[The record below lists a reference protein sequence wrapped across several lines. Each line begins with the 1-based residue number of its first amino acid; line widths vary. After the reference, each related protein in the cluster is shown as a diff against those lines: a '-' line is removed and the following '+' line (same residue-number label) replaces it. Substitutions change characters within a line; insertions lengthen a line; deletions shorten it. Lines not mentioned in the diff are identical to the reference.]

1 LKDIMVDLSLIKTF
15 TVVGAGT
22 MGREIAQVAL
32 MSDIFDEVI
41 LNDINEN
48 ALNNA
53 KKFIKLGIEKIESKG
68 KLGQGLTTLSLI
80 KNLVIDKN
88 LINSIKE
95 ADFIVEAIPE
105 VMGLKQ
111 DLFKELGQHAPEHAV
126 LATNTSTMS
135 ISKIAEASNRPE
147 QVIGMHF
154 FTPIPLLRL
163 IELIKGEK
171 TTQEAFNLGIAIGQK
186 LPALK
191 GKRYIA
197 KIEKE
202 SPGFIVNRLTIATS
216 LLFNWVLDM
225 ATDKGIP
232 YEKIDS
238 DFVSSPELG
247 PLAKWDYLGL
257 DVVCDV
263 MNYFVKEISPEFAPG
278 KTLTNLL
285 KAGNFGRKSG
295 KGIYEWF
302 EGKPKISFYEKA
314 GLFSPEHYYAIQLN
328 EGCRLLEEKI
338 VSGYKII
345 DDTML
350 AGMDMPGPFGAGKK
364 NYEKWSQMLDD
375 LSEFTGIAYFRPC
388 NLMKSGNFLKMRK

>member
-1 LKDIMVDLSLIKTF
+1 MVDLNRIKTF
-15 TVVGAGT
+15 VVVGAGT

-32 MSDIFDEVI
+32 MSNLFDKVI

-48 ALNNA
+48 VLISA
-53 KKFIKLGIEKIESKG
+53 KKYITMGLDKIESKG
-68 KLGQGLTTLSLI
+68 KLSQGLTTDSLI
-80 KNLVIDKN
+80 KKLITSKN
-88 LINSIKE
+88 LITSVKE

-105 VMGLKQ
+105 VMELKQ
-111 DLFKELGQHAPEHAV
+111 ELFKELGEYTPEHTV

-171 TTQEAFNLGIAIGQK
+171 TSQEAFDLGVAIGQK

-216 LLFNWVLDM
+216 LLFNWILDM
-225 ATDKGIP
+225 ATEKEIP
-232 YEKIDS
+232 YEKLDN
-238 DFVSSPELG
+238 DFTSPPEMG

-257 DVVCDV
+257 DVISDV
-263 MNYFVKEISPEFAPG
+263 MNYFVERISLEFTPG

-285 KAGNFGRKSG
+285 KEGNLGRKTG
-295 KGIYEWF
+295 RGIYEWV
-302 EGKPKISFYEKA
+302 EGKPNIKTDEKA
-314 GLFSPEHYYAIQLN
+314 GIFSPEQYYAIQLN

-364 NYEKWSQMLDD
+364 NYEKWSIMLEE
-375 LSEFTGIAYFRPC
+375 LVEMTQINYFKPC
-388 NLMKSGNFLKMRK
+388 EMMKSGAFLKLKK

>member
-1 LKDIMVDLSLIKTF
+1 MVDLNRIRTF
-15 TVVGAGT
+15 AVIGAGT

-32 MSDIFDEVI
+32 MSNLFKKVI
-41 LNDINEN
+41 LNDISGN
-48 ALNNA
+48 ALTSA
-53 KKFIKLGIEKIESKG
+53 KEYITAGLKKIESKG
-68 KLGQGLTTLSLI
+68 KLVQGLTTDSLI
-80 KNLVIDKN
+80 NKLFITKD
-88 LINSIKE
+88 LMNSIKD

-105 VMGLKQ
+105 VMELKQ
-111 DLFKELGQHAPEHAV
+111 ELFKELGQFAPEHAI

-135 ISKIAEASNRPE
+135 ISKIAEVSNRPE

-171 TTQEAFNLGIAIGQK
+171 TSQEAFDIGVALGQK

-216 LLFNWVLDM
+216 LLFNWILDM
-225 ATDKGIP
+225 ATDKGIL
-232 YEKIDS
+232 YAKIDN
-238 DFVSSPELG
+238 DFVSPPELG
-247 PLAKWDYLGL
+247 PLAKWDFLGL
-257 DVVCDV
+257 DVICDV
-263 MNYFVKEISPEFAPG
+263 MNYFVEKISPEFAPG

-285 KAGNFGRKSG
+285 KEGNLGRKTG
-295 KGIYEWF
+295 KGIYDWV
-302 EGKPKISFYEKA
+302 EGKPNIETNEKA
-314 GLFSPEHYYAIQLN
+314 GLFNPEYYYAIQLN
-328 EGCRLLEEKI
+328 EGCRLLKEGI

-350 AGMDMPGPFGAGKK
+350 AGMDMPGPFGAGKN
-364 NYEKWSQMLDD
+364 NYEKWSLLLDE
-375 LSEFTGIAYFRPC
+375 LAETTQISYFKPC
-388 NLMKSGNFLKMRK
+388 EMMKSGAFLKLKK

>member
-1 LKDIMVDLSLIKTF
+1 MVDLSLVKIF

-32 MSDIFDEVI
+32 MSDMFDKVI

-68 KLGQGLTTLSLI
+68 KLGHGLTTLSLI
-80 KNLVIDKN
+80 KNLIIDKN

-105 VMGLKQ
+105 VMELKQ

-135 ISKIAEASNRPE
+135 ISKIAEVSIRPE
-147 QVIGMHF
+147 RVIGMHF

-171 TTQEAFNLGIAIGQK
+171 TSQEAFNLGVEIGKK

-197 KIEKE
+197 IIEKE

-216 LLFNWVLDM
+216 LLFNWILDM

-232 YEKIDS
+232 YEKIDN
-238 DFVSSPELG
+238 DFVSAPELG

-263 MNYFVKEISPEFAPG
+263 MNYFAKEISPEFAPG

-285 KAGNFGRKSG
+285 KAGNLGRKTG

-302 EGKPKISFYEKA
+302 EGKPKINFHEKA

-338 VSGYKII
+338 VSGYKVI

-350 AGMDMPGPFGAGKK
+350 AGMDMPGPFGAGKN

-375 LSEFTGIAYFRPC
+375 LSEFTGITYFRPC
-388 NLMKSGNFLKMRK
+388 NLMKSGDFLKMRK

>member
-1 LKDIMVDLSLIKTF
+1 
-15 TVVGAGT
+15 

-32 MSDIFDEVI
+32 MSNIFNKVYINDTNDNALKNAKTYI
-41 LNDINEN
+41 LNG
-48 ALNNA
+48 LN
-53 KKFIKLGIEKIESKG
+53 KLESKG
-68 KLGQGLTTLSLI
+68 LLAHGLTTNELI
-80 KNLVIDKN
+80 KKLVIEKN
-88 LINSIKE
+88 LISSIKD
-95 ADFIVEAIPE
+95 ADIVVEAIPE
-105 VMGLKQ
+105 IMELKQ
-111 DLFKELGQHAPEHAV
+111 ELFEEIGQYAPEHAL

-135 ISKIAEASNRPE
+135 ITKIAEASKRPG

-163 IELIKGEK
+163 IEVIKGEK
-171 TTQEAFNLGIAIGQK
+171 TSQEAFDLGVAIGQR
-186 LPALK
+186 LPAIK

-216 LLFNWVLDM
+216 LLFNWILDM

-232 YEKIDS
+232 YEKIDN
-238 DFVSSPELG
+238 DFVSPPELG
-247 PLAKWDYLGL
+247 PLAKWDFLGL
-257 DVVCDV
+257 DIVCDV

-285 KAGNFGRKSG
+285 KEGNLGRKSG
-295 KGIYEWF
+295 EGIYKWV
-302 EGKPKISFYEKA
+302 EGKPNRKTNEKA
-314 GLFSPEHYYAIQLN
+314 GLFSPEQYFAIQLN
-328 EGCRLLEEKI
+328 EGCRLLGEKI

-364 NYEKWSQMLDD
+364 NYEKWSLILED
-375 LSEFTGIAYFRPC
+375 LAETTQINYFKPC
-388 NLMKSGNFLKMRK
+388 DMMKSGAFLKLRK

>member
-1 LKDIMVDLSLIKTF
+1 MVDISKVKTISII
-15 TVVGAGT
+15 GAGT

-32 MSDIFDEVI
+32 MSNIFDKVYINDTNDNALKNAKNYI
-41 LNDINEN
+41 LNG
-48 ALNNA
+48 LN
-53 KKFIKLGIEKIESKG
+53 KLESKG
-68 KLGQGLTTLSLI
+68 LLAHGLTTNELI
-80 KNLVIDKN
+80 KKLVLDRN
-88 LINSIKE
+88 LISSIKN
-95 ADFIVEAIPE
+95 ADFVVEAIPE
-105 VMGLKQ
+105 IMELKQ
-111 DLFKELGQHAPEHAV
+111 ELFEDLGQYTPEHAL

-135 ISKIAEASNRPE
+135 ITKIAEASKRPE

-171 TTQEAFNLGIAIGQK
+171 TSQEAFDLGVAIGQR
-186 LPALK
+186 LPAIK

-216 LLFNWVLDM
+216 LLFNWILDM
-225 ATDKGIP
+225 ASDKGIP
-232 YEKIDS
+232 YEKIDN
-238 DFVSSPELG
+238 DFVSPPELG
-247 PLAKWDYLGL
+247 PLAKWDFLGL
-257 DVVCDV
+257 DIVCDV

-285 KAGNFGRKSG
+285 KEGNLGRKTG
-295 KGIYEWF
+295 EGIYEWV
-302 EGKPKISFYEKA
+302 EGKPNRKTNEKA
-314 GLFSPEHYYAIQLN
+314 GLFNPEQYYAIQLN

-350 AGMDMPGPFGAGKK
+350 AGMDMPGPFGAGKR
-364 NYEKWSQMLDD
+364 NYEKWSLMLED
-375 LSEFTGIAYFRPC
+375 LAEMTKINYLKPC
-388 NLMKSGNFLKMRK
+388 DMMKSGAFLKLKK

>member
-1 LKDIMVDLSLIKTF
+1 
-15 TVVGAGT
+15 

-32 MSDIFDEVI
+32 MSNLFEKVI

-48 ALNNA
+48 ALIAA
-53 KKFIKLGIEKIESKG
+53 KQYITAGLEKIESKG
-68 KLGQGLTTLSLI
+68 KLLQGLTTESLL
-80 KNLVIDKN
+80 KKLFTTKN
-88 LINSIKE
+88 LIASIKE

-105 VMGLKQ
+105 VMELKQ
-111 DLFKELGQHAPEHAV
+111 DLFKELGEFAREDVV

-135 ISKIAEASNRPE
+135 ITKIAESSNRPE

-171 TTQEAFNLGIAIGQK
+171 TSQEAFDLGVAIGQR
-186 LPALK
+186 LPAIK
-191 GKRYIA
+191 GKRFIA

-216 LLFNWVLDM
+216 LLFNWILDM

-232 YEKIDS
+232 YEKIDN
-238 DFVSSPELG
+238 DFVSYPALG
-247 PLAKWDYLGL
+247 PLAKWDFLGL

-263 MNYFVKEISPEFAPG
+263 MNYFTKEISPEFAPG

-285 KAGNFGRKSG
+285 KEGNLGRKTG
-295 KGIYEWF
+295 EGIYEWV
-302 EGKPKISFYEKA
+302 EGRPNRKTNEKA
-314 GLFSPEHYYAIQLN
+314 GLFNPEQYFAIQLN
-328 EGCRLLEEKI
+328 EGCRLLEEGI
-338 VSGYKII
+338 VSGYKVI

-350 AGMDMPGPFGAGKK
+350 AGMDMPGPFGAGKR
-364 NYEKWSQMLDD
+364 NYEKWSLMLEE
-375 LSEFTGIAYFRPC
+375 LAEMTQINYFKPC
-388 NLMKSGNFLKMRK
+388 DMMKSGAFLKLRK

>member
-1 LKDIMVDLSLIKTF
+1 MVDLNRVKTF
-15 TVVGAGT
+15 VVVGAGT

-32 MSDIFDEVI
+32 MSNLFDKVI

-48 ALNNA
+48 VLSTA
-53 KKFIKLGIEKIESKG
+53 KKYITAGLEKIESKG
-68 KLGQGLTTLSLI
+68 KLGQSLTANSLI
-80 KNLVIDKN
+80 NKLSTSKN
-88 LINSIKE
+88 LIASIKE

-105 VMGLKQ
+105 VMELKQ
-111 DLFKELGQHAPEHAV
+111 GLFKELGEYAPEHAV

-171 TTQEAFNLGIAIGQK
+171 TSQEAFDLGVAIGQK

-202 SPGFIVNRLTIATS
+202 SPGFIVNRLTITTN
-216 LLFNWVLDM
+216 LLFNWLLDM

-232 YEKIDS
+232 YEKIDN
-238 DFVSSPELG
+238 DFVSPPELG
-247 PLAKWDYLGL
+247 PLAKWDFFGL

-278 KTLTNLL
+278 KTLINLL
-285 KAGNFGRKSG
+285 KEGNLGRKTG
-295 KGIYEWF
+295 KGIYEWV
-302 EGKPKISFYEKA
+302 EGKPNRKTNEKA
-314 GLFSPEHYYAIQLN
+314 GLFNPEVYYAIQLN
-328 EGCRLLEEKI
+328 EGCKLLEEKI

-350 AGMDMPGPFGAGKK
+350 AGMDMPGPFGAGKR
-364 NYEKWSQMLDD
+364 NYEKWAIMLEE
-375 LSEFTGIAYFRPC
+375 LAETTQINYLKPC
-388 NLMKSGNFLKMRK
+388 EMMKSGAFLKLRK

>member
-1 LKDIMVDLSLIKTF
+1 MVDLNRVKTF
-15 TVVGAGT
+15 VVVGAGT

-32 MSDIFDEVI
+32 MSNLFDKVI

-48 ALNNA
+48 VLSTA
-53 KKFIKLGIEKIESKG
+53 KKYITAGLEKIESKG
-68 KLGQGLTTLSLI
+68 KLGQSLTANSLI
-80 KNLVIDKN
+80 NKLSTSKN
-88 LINSIKE
+88 LIASIKE

-105 VMGLKQ
+105 VMELKQ
-111 DLFKELGQHAPEHAV
+111 GLFKELGEYAPEHAV

-171 TTQEAFNLGIAIGQK
+171 TSQEAFDLGVAIGQK

-202 SPGFIVNRLTIATS
+202 SPGFIVNRLTITTN
-216 LLFNWVLDM
+216 LLFNWLLDM

-232 YEKIDS
+232 YEEIDN
-238 DFVSSPELG
+238 DFVSPPELG
-247 PLAKWDYLGL
+247 PLAKWDFFGL

-278 KTLTNLL
+278 KTLINLL
-285 KAGNFGRKSG
+285 KEGNLGRKTG
-295 KGIYEWF
+295 KGIYEWV
-302 EGKPKISFYEKA
+302 EGKPNRKTNEKA
-314 GLFSPEHYYAIQLN
+314 GLFNPEVYYAIQLN
-328 EGCRLLEEKI
+328 EGCKLLEEKI

-350 AGMDMPGPFGAGKK
+350 AGMDMPGPFGAGKR
-364 NYEKWSQMLDD
+364 NYEKWAIMLEE
-375 LSEFTGIAYFRPC
+375 LAETTQINYLKPC
-388 NLMKSGNFLKMRK
+388 EMMKSGAFLKLRK

>member
-1 LKDIMVDLSLIKTF
+1 
-15 TVVGAGT
+15 

-32 MSDIFDEVI
+32 MSNIFNKVYINDTNDTALKNAKIYI
-41 LNDINEN
+41 LNG
-48 ALNNA
+48 LN
-53 KKFIKLGIEKIESKG
+53 KLESKG
-68 KLGQGLTTLSLI
+68 LLAHGLTTSELM
-80 KNLVIDKN
+80 KKLVLDKN
-88 LINSIKE
+88 LISSIKD
-95 ADFIVEAIPE
+95 ADIVVEAIPE
-105 VMGLKQ
+105 IMELKQ
-111 DLFKELGQHAPEHAV
+111 ELFEELGQFAPEHAL

-135 ISKIAEASNRPE
+135 ITKIAEASKRPG

-163 IELIKGEK
+163 IEVIKGEK
-171 TTQEAFNLGIAIGQK
+171 TSQEAFDLGVAIGQR
-186 LPALK
+186 LPAVK

-216 LLFNWVLDM
+216 LLFNWILDM

-232 YEKIDS
+232 YEKIDN
-238 DFVSSPELG
+238 DFVASPELG
-247 PLAKWDYLGL
+247 PLAKWDFLGL
-257 DVVCDV
+257 DIVCDV
-263 MNYFVKEISPEFAPG
+263 MNYFVKEMSPEFAPG

-285 KAGNFGRKSG
+285 KEGNLGRKTG
-295 KGIYEWF
+295 EGIYKWV
-302 EGKPKISFYEKA
+302 EGKPNRKTNEKA
-314 GLFSPEHYYAIQLN
+314 GLFNPEQYYAIQLN

-364 NYEKWSQMLDD
+364 NYEKWSLMLEE
-375 LSEFTGIAYFRPC
+375 LSEMTHIHYFKPC
-388 NLMKSGNFLKMRK
+388 DMMKSGAFLKLRK

>member
-1 LKDIMVDLSLIKTF
+1 MVDLSRIKTF
-15 TVVGAGT
+15 VVVGAGT

-32 MSDIFDEVI
+32 MSNLFDNVL

-48 ALNNA
+48 ALSSA
-53 KKFIKLGIEKIESKG
+53 KKYIAIGLEKIESKG
-68 KLGQGLTTLSLI
+68 DLGQGLTANSLI
-80 KNLVIDKN
+80 NKLSTSKN
-88 LINSIKE
+88 LINSIKG

-105 VMGLKQ
+105 VMELKQ
-111 DLFKELGQHAPEHAV
+111 GLFKELGEYAPEHAV

-163 IELIKGEK
+163 IELIKGER
-171 TTQEAFNLGIAIGQK
+171 TSQEAFDIGVAIGQK

-197 KIEKE
+197 IIEKE
-202 SPGFIVNRLTIATS
+202 SPGFIVNRLIIATS
-216 LLFNWVLDM
+216 LLFNWALDF
-225 ATDKGIP
+225 ASDKGIP
-232 YEKIDS
+232 YEQIDN
-238 DFVSSPELG
+238 DFVSPPGLG
-247 PLAKWDYLGL
+247 PLAKWDFLGL
-257 DVVCDV
+257 DVVSDV

-278 KTLTNLL
+278 KTLVNLL
-285 KAGNFGRKSG
+285 KEGNLGRKTG

-302 EGKPKISFYEKA
+302 EGKPIRKTDEKA
-314 GLFSPEHYYAIQLN
+314 GLFNPEQYYAIQLN
-328 EGCRLLEEKI
+328 EGCRLLDEKI

-364 NYEKWSQMLDD
+364 NYEKWVIMLEE
-375 LSEFTGIAYFRPC
+375 LAEITQINYFKPC
-388 NLMKSGNFLKMRK
+388 EMMKSGAFLKHRK

>member
-1 LKDIMVDLSLIKTF
+1 MVDLSRIKTF
-15 TVVGAGT
+15 VVVGAGT

-32 MSDIFDEVI
+32 MSNLFDKVI

-48 ALNNA
+48 VLSSA
-53 KKFIKLGIEKIESKG
+53 KKYITAGLEKIESKG
-68 KLGQGLTTLSLI
+68 KLGQNLTVNSLI
-80 KNLVIDKN
+80 NNLLTSKN
-88 LINSIKE
+88 LIASIKE

-105 VMGLKQ
+105 VMELKQ
-111 DLFKELGQHAPEHAV
+111 GLFKELGEYAPEHAV

-171 TTQEAFNLGIAIGQK
+171 TSQEAFDLGVAIGQK

-202 SPGFIVNRLTIATS
+202 SPGFIVNRLTITTN
-216 LLFNWVLDM
+216 LLFNWILDM

-232 YEKIDS
+232 YEKIDN
-238 DFVSSPELG
+238 DFVSPPELG
-247 PLAKWDYLGL
+247 PLAKWDFFGL

-278 KTLTNLL
+278 KTLIKLL
-285 KAGNFGRKSG
+285 KEGNLGRKTG
-295 KGIYEWF
+295 KGIYEWV
-302 EGKPKISFYEKA
+302 EGKPNRKTNEKA
-314 GLFSPEHYYAIQLN
+314 GLFNPEVYYAIQLN
-328 EGCRLLEEKI
+328 EGCKLLDEKI

-350 AGMDMPGPFGAGKK
+350 AGMDMPGPFGAGKR
-364 NYEKWSQMLDD
+364 NYEKWAIMLEE
-375 LSEFTGIAYFRPC
+375 LAETTQINYFKPC
-388 NLMKSGNFLKMRK
+388 EMMKSGAFLKLKK

>member
-1 LKDIMVDLSLIKTF
+1 
-15 TVVGAGT
+15 

-32 MSDIFDEVI
+32 MSNIFNKVYINDTNDTALKNAKIYI
-41 LNDINEN
+41 LNG
-48 ALNNA
+48 LN
-53 KKFIKLGIEKIESKG
+53 KLESKG
-68 KLGQGLTTLSLI
+68 LLAHGLTTSELM
-80 KNLVIDKN
+80 KKLVLDKN
-88 LINSIKE
+88 LISSIKD
-95 ADFIVEAIPE
+95 ADIVVEAIPE
-105 VMGLKQ
+105 IMELKQ
-111 DLFKELGQHAPEHAV
+111 ELFEELGQFAPEHAL

-135 ISKIAEASNRPE
+135 ITKIAEASKRPG

-163 IELIKGEK
+163 IEVIKGEK
-171 TTQEAFNLGIAIGQK
+171 TSQEAFDLGVAIGQR
-186 LPALK
+186 LPAVK

-216 LLFNWVLDM
+216 LLFNWILDM

-232 YEKIDS
+232 YEKIDN
-238 DFVSSPELG
+238 DFVASPELG
-247 PLAKWDYLGL
+247 PLAKWDFLGL
-257 DVVCDV
+257 DIVCDV
-263 MNYFVKEISPEFAPG
+263 MNYFVKEMSPEFAPG

-285 KAGNFGRKSG
+285 KEGNLGRKTG
-295 KGIYEWF
+295 EGIYMWV
-302 EGKPKISFYEKA
+302 EGKPIRKTNEKA
-314 GLFSPEHYYAIQLN
+314 GLFNPEQYYAIQLN

-364 NYEKWSQMLDD
+364 NYEKWSLMLEE
-375 LSEFTGIAYFRPC
+375 LSEMTHIHYFKPC
-388 NLMKSGNFLKMRK
+388 DMMKSGAFLKLRK

>member
-1 LKDIMVDLSLIKTF
+1 MLDLSSIKTF
-15 TVVGAGT
+15 VVVGAGT

-32 MSDIFDEVI
+32 MSNLFDKVL
-41 LNDINEN
+41 LNHINEN
-48 ALNNA
+48 ALSSA
-53 KKFIKLGIEKIESKG
+53 KKYIALGLEKIESKG
-68 KLGQGLTTLSLI
+68 DLGQGLTANSLI
-80 KNLVIDKN
+80 NKLSTSKN

-105 VMGLKQ
+105 VMELKQ
-111 DLFKELGQHAPEHAV
+111 GLFKELGEYAPEHAV

-171 TTQEAFNLGIAIGQK
+171 TSQEAFDIGVAIGQK

-202 SPGFIVNRLTIATS
+202 SPGFIVNRLTITAN
-216 LLFNWVLDM
+216 LLFNWILDM

-232 YEKIDS
+232 YEKIDN
-238 DFVSSPELG
+238 DFVSPPELG
-247 PLAKWDYLGL
+247 PLAKWDFFGL

-278 KTLTNLL
+278 KTLIKLL
-285 KAGNFGRKSG
+285 KEGNLGRKTG
-295 KGIYEWF
+295 KGIYEWV
-302 EGKPKISFYEKA
+302 EGKPNRKTNEKA
-314 GLFSPEHYYAIQLN
+314 GLFKPEQYYAIQLN

-338 VSGYKII
+338 VSGYKVI

-364 NYEKWSQMLDD
+364 NYEKWVIMLEE
-375 LSEFTGIAYFRPC
+375 LAETTKINYFKPC
-388 NLMKSGNFLKMRK
+388 EMMKSGAFLKLRK

>member
-1 LKDIMVDLSLIKTF
+1 MVDLSRIKTF
-15 TVVGAGT
+15 VVVGAGT

-32 MSDIFDEVI
+32 MSNLFDKVI

-48 ALNNA
+48 VLSSA
-53 KKFIKLGIEKIESKG
+53 KKYITAGLEKIESKG
-68 KLGQGLTTLSLI
+68 KLGQNLTVNSLI
-80 KNLVIDKN
+80 NNLLTSKN
-88 LINSIKE
+88 LIASIKE

-105 VMGLKQ
+105 VMELKQ
-111 DLFKELGQHAPEHAV
+111 GLLKELGEYAPEHAV

-171 TTQEAFNLGIAIGQK
+171 TSQEAFDLGVAIGQK

-202 SPGFIVNRLTIATS
+202 SPGFIVNRLTITTN
-216 LLFNWVLDM
+216 LLFNWILDM

-232 YEKIDS
+232 YEKIDN
-238 DFVSSPELG
+238 DFVSPPGLG
-247 PLAKWDYLGL
+247 PLAKWDFFGL

-278 KTLTNLL
+278 KTLIKLL
-285 KAGNFGRKSG
+285 KEGNLGRKTG
-295 KGIYEWF
+295 KGIYEWV
-302 EGKPKISFYEKA
+302 EGKPNRKTNEKA
-314 GLFSPEHYYAIQLN
+314 GLFNPEVYYAIQLN
-328 EGCRLLEEKI
+328 EGCKLLDEKI

-350 AGMDMPGPFGAGKK
+350 AGMDMPGPFGAGKR
-364 NYEKWSQMLDD
+364 NYEKWAIMLEE
-375 LSEFTGIAYFRPC
+375 LAETTQINYLKPC
-388 NLMKSGNFLKMRK
+388 EMMKSGAFLKLRK

>member
-1 LKDIMVDLSLIKTF
+1 MVDLSRVKIF
-15 TVVGAGT
+15 VVVGAGT

-32 MSDIFDEVI
+32 MSNLFDKVI

-48 ALNNA
+48 ILSKA
-53 KKFIKLGIEKIESKG
+53 KKYIAAGLEKIESKG
-68 KLGQGLTTLSLI
+68 KLGHSLTTNSLI
-80 KNLVIDKN
+80 NKLYTSKN
-88 LINSIKE
+88 LITSIKE

-105 VMGLKQ
+105 VMELKQ
-111 DLFKELGQHAPEHAV
+111 GLFKELGNYAPEHAV

-135 ISKIAEASNRPE
+135 ISKIAEMSNRPE

-171 TTQEAFNLGIAIGQK
+171 TSQEAFDIGVAIGQK

-202 SPGFIVNRLTIATS
+202 SPGFIVNRLTITTG
-216 LLFNWVLDM
+216 LLFNWILDM

-232 YEKIDS
+232 YEKIDN
-238 DFVSSPELG
+238 DFVSPPELG
-247 PLAKWDYLGL
+247 PFAKWDFFGL
-257 DVVCDV
+257 DVACDV
-263 MNYFVKEISPEFAPG
+263 MNYFAKEISSEFAPG
-278 KTLTNLL
+278 KTLIKLL
-285 KAGNFGRKSG
+285 KEGNLGRKTG
-295 KGIYEWF
+295 KGIYEWV
-302 EGKPKISFYEKA
+302 EGKPIRKTNEKT
-314 GLFSPEHYYAIQLN
+314 GLFNPEQYYAIQLN

-338 VSGYKII
+338 VSGYKVI

-350 AGMDMPGPFGAGKK
+350 AGMDMPGPFGAGKR
-364 NYEKWSQMLDD
+364 NYEKWAIMLEE
-375 LSEFTGIAYFRPC
+375 LAETTQINYFKPC
-388 NLMKSGNFLKMRK
+388 EMMKSGAFLKLRK

>member
-1 LKDIMVDLSLIKTF
+1 
-15 TVVGAGT
+15 

-32 MSDIFDEVI
+32 MSNIFNKVYI
-41 LNDINEN
+41 NDTNDN
-48 ALNNA
+48 ALKNA
-53 KKFIKLGIEKIESKG
+53 KTYVLNGLNKLESKG
-68 KLGQGLTTLSLI
+68 LLAHGLTTNELI
-80 KNLVIDKN
+80 KKLVIEKN
-88 LINSIKE
+88 LISSIKV
-95 ADFIVEAIPE
+95 ADFVVEAIPE
-105 VMGLKQ
+105 IMELKQ
-111 DLFKELGQHAPEHAV
+111 ELFEEIGQYAPEHAL

-135 ISKIAEASNRPE
+135 ITKIAEASKRPG

-163 IELIKGEK
+163 IEVIKGEK
-171 TTQEAFNLGIAIGQK
+171 TSQEAFDLGVAIGQR
-186 LPALK
+186 LPAIK

-216 LLFNWVLDM
+216 LLFNWILDM

-232 YEKIDS
+232 YEKIDN
-238 DFVSSPELG
+238 DFVSPPELG
-247 PLAKWDYLGL
+247 PLAKWDFLGL
-257 DVVCDV
+257 DIVCDV

-285 KAGNFGRKSG
+285 KEGNLGRKSG
-295 KGIYEWF
+295 EGIYKWV
-302 EGKPKISFYEKA
+302 EGKPNRKTNEKA
-314 GLFSPEHYYAIQLN
+314 GLFSPEQYFAIQLN

-364 NYEKWSQMLDD
+364 NYEKWSLMLED
-375 LSEFTGIAYFRPC
+375 LAETTQINYFKPC
-388 NLMKSGNFLKMRK
+388 DMMKSGAFLKLRK

>member
-1 LKDIMVDLSLIKTF
+1 M
-15 TVVGAGT
+15 
-22 MGREIAQVAL
+22 
-32 MSDIFDEVI
+32 FDKVI
-41 LNDINEN
+41 LNDINET

-53 KKFIKLGIEKIESKG
+53 KKFIKFGIEKIESKG

-80 KNLVIDKN
+80 KNLIIDKN

-105 VMGLKQ
+105 VMELKQ

-171 TTQEAFNLGIAIGQK
+171 TSPEAFNLGVAIGQK

-216 LLFNWVLDM
+216 LLFNWILDR

-232 YEKIDS
+232 YEKFDN

-257 DVVCDV
+257 DIICDV
-263 MNYFVKEISPEFAPG
+263 MNYFVKEISPEFVPG

-285 KAGNFGRKSG
+285 KAGNLGRKSG

-302 EGKPKISFYEKA
+302 EGKPKISFHEKA
-314 GLFSPEHYYAIQLN
+314 GLFSLEHYYAIQLN

-338 VSGYKII
+338 VSGYKVI

>member
-1 LKDIMVDLSLIKTF
+1 
-15 TVVGAGT
+15 

-32 MSDIFDEVI
+32 MSNIFNKVYINDTNDNALKNAKIYI
-41 LNDINEN
+41 LNG
-48 ALNNA
+48 LN
-53 KKFIKLGIEKIESKG
+53 KLESKG
-68 KLGQGLTTLSLI
+68 LLAHGLTTNELI
-80 KNLVIDKN
+80 KKLVIEKN
-88 LINSIKE
+88 LISSIKD
-95 ADFIVEAIPE
+95 ADIVVEAIPE
-105 VMGLKQ
+105 IMELKQ
-111 DLFKELGQHAPEHAV
+111 ELFEEIGQYAPEHAL

-135 ISKIAEASNRPE
+135 ITKIAEASKRPG

-163 IELIKGEK
+163 IEVIRGEK
-171 TTQEAFNLGIAIGQK
+171 TSQEAFDLGVAIGQR
-186 LPALK
+186 LPAIK

-216 LLFNWVLDM
+216 LLFNWILDM

-232 YEKIDS
+232 YEKIDN
-238 DFVSSPELG
+238 DFVSPPELG
-247 PLAKWDYLGL
+247 PLAKWDFLGL
-257 DVVCDV
+257 DIVCDV

-285 KAGNFGRKSG
+285 KEGNLGRKSG
-295 KGIYEWF
+295 EGIYKWV
-302 EGKPKISFYEKA
+302 EGKPNRKTNEKA
-314 GLFSPEHYYAIQLN
+314 GLFSPEQYFAIQLN

-364 NYEKWSQMLDD
+364 NYEKWSLMLED
-375 LSEFTGIAYFRPC
+375 LAETTQINYFKPC
-388 NLMKSGNFLKMRK
+388 DMMKSGAFLKLRK

>member
-1 LKDIMVDLSLIKTF
+1 MLDLSLIKIF

-32 MSDIFDEVI
+32 MSDMFDKVI

-53 KKFIKLGIEKIESKG
+53 KNFIKLGIEKIESKG

-80 KNLVIDKN
+80 KNLIIDKN
-88 LINSIKE
+88 LINSVKE

-105 VMGLKQ
+105 VMELKQ
-111 DLFKELGQHAPEHAV
+111 NLFKELGQYAPEHAV

-135 ISKIAEASNRPE
+135 ISKIAEASSRPE

-154 FTPIPLLRL
+154 FIPIPLLRL

-171 TTQEAFNLGIAIGQK
+171 TSQEAFNLGVAIGQK

-202 SPGFIVNRLTIATS
+202 SPGFIVNRLIIATS
-216 LLFNWVLDM
+216 LLFNWLLDM

-232 YEKIDS
+232 YEKIDN

-257 DVVCDV
+257 DVVRDV

-278 KTLTNLL
+278 KMLTNLL
-285 KAGNFGRKSG
+285 KAGNLGRKSG

-302 EGKPKISFYEKA
+302 EGKPNRKTNEKA

-338 VSGYKII
+338 VSGYKVI

>member
-1 LKDIMVDLSLIKTF
+1 MVDLSLIKIF

-32 MSDIFDEVI
+32 LSDMFDKVI
-41 LNDINEN
+41 LNDINEYS
-48 ALNNA
+48 LNNA
-53 KKFIKLGIEKIESKG
+53 KKYIKLGIEKIESKG

-80 KNLVIDKN
+80 KKLIIDKN
-88 LINSIKE
+88 LINSIRE

-105 VMGLKQ
+105 VMELKQ
-111 DLFKELGQHAPEHAV
+111 DLFRELGQHAPKHAV

-135 ISKIAEASNRPE
+135 ISKIAEASGRPE

-171 TTQEAFNLGIAIGQK
+171 TSQEAFNLGVAIGQK

-202 SPGFIVNRLTIATS
+202 SPGFIVNRLTIATT
-216 LLFNWVLDM
+216 LLFNWILDM
-225 ATDKGIP
+225 ATEKGIP
-232 YEKIDS
+232 YEKFDN

-257 DVVCDV
+257 DVICDV
-263 MNYFVKEISPEFAPG
+263 MNYFAKMISPEFAPG

-285 KAGNFGRKSG
+285 KAGNLGRKSG

-302 EGKPKISFYEKA
+302 EGKPKISFHEKA
-314 GLFSPEHYYAIQLN
+314 GLFNLEHYFAIQLN
-328 EGCRLLEEKI
+328 EGCRLLGEKI
-338 VSGYKII
+338 VSGYKVI

-375 LSEFTGIAYFRPC
+375 LSEFTGITYFKPC

>member
-1 LKDIMVDLSLIKTF
+1 MLDLSLIKIF

-32 MSDIFDEVI
+32 MSDMFDKVI

-53 KKFIKLGIEKIESKG
+53 KNFIKLGIEKIESKG

-80 KNLVIDKN
+80 KNLIIDKN
-88 LINSIKE
+88 LINSVKE

-105 VMGLKQ
+105 VMELKQ
-111 DLFKELGQHAPEHAV
+111 NLFKELGQYAPEHAV

-135 ISKIAEASNRPE
+135 ISKIAEASSRPE

-171 TTQEAFNLGIAIGQK
+171 TSQEAFNLGVAIGQK

-202 SPGFIVNRLTIATS
+202 SPGFIVNRLIIATS
-216 LLFNWVLDM
+216 LLFNWLLDM

-232 YEKIDS
+232 YEKIDN
-238 DFVSSPELG
+238 DFISSPELG

-257 DVVCDV
+257 DVVRDV

-278 KTLTNLL
+278 KMLTNLL
-285 KAGNFGRKSG
+285 KAGNLGRKSG

-302 EGKPKISFYEKA
+302 EGKPNRKTNEKA

-338 VSGYKII
+338 VSGYKVI

>member
-1 LKDIMVDLSLIKTF
+1 MVDLNRIKTF
-15 TVVGAGT
+15 VVVGAGT

-32 MSDIFDEVI
+32 MSNLFDKVI

-48 ALNNA
+48 VLISA
-53 KKFIKLGIEKIESKG
+53 KKYITMGLDKIESKG
-68 KLGQGLTTLSLI
+68 KLSQGLTTDSLI
-80 KNLVIDKN
+80 KKLITSKN
-88 LINSIKE
+88 LITSVKE

-105 VMGLKQ
+105 VMELKQ
-111 DLFKELGQHAPEHAV
+111 ELFKELGEYTPEHTV

-171 TTQEAFNLGIAIGQK
+171 TSQEAFDLGVAIGQK

-216 LLFNWVLDM
+216 LLFNWILDM
-225 ATDKGIP
+225 ATEKEIP
-232 YEKIDS
+232 YEKLDN
-238 DFVSSPELG
+238 DFISPPEMG

-257 DVVCDV
+257 DVISDV
-263 MNYFVKEISPEFAPG
+263 MNYFVERISPEFTPG

-285 KAGNFGRKSG
+285 KEGNLGRKTG
-295 KGIYEWF
+295 RGIYEWV
-302 EGKPKISFYEKA
+302 EGKPNIKTDEKA
-314 GLFSPEHYYAIQLN
+314 GIFSPEQYYAIQLN

-364 NYEKWSQMLDD
+364 NYEKWSIMLEE
-375 LSEFTGIAYFRPC
+375 LVEMTQINYFKPC
-388 NLMKSGNFLKMRK
+388 EMMKSGAFLKLKK

>member
-1 LKDIMVDLSLIKTF
+1 MVDLSRFKTF
-15 TVVGAGT
+15 VVIGAGT

-32 MSDIFDEVI
+32 MSNLFEKII
-41 LNDINEN
+41 LYDINNN
-48 ALNNA
+48 ALINA
-53 KKFIKLGIEKIESKG
+53 KKYITAGLKKIESKG
-68 KLGQGLTTLSLI
+68 KLSPGLTTDSLI
-80 KNLVIDKN
+80 KKLSTMEN
-88 LINSIKE
+88 LITSIKN

-105 VMGLKQ
+105 VMELKQ
-111 DLFKELGQHAPEHAV
+111 ELFKELGEYAPEHSI

-135 ISKIAEASNRPE
+135 ISKIAEASNRSQ

-171 TTQEAFNLGIAIGQK
+171 TSQEAFDIGVAIGQK

-202 SPGFIVNRLTIATS
+202 SPGFIVNRLTIPTS
-216 LLFNWVLDM
+216 LLFNWILDM
-225 ATDKGIP
+225 ATNKGIP
-232 YEKIDS
+232 YEKIDN
-238 DFVSSPELG
+238 DFVSPPELG
-247 PLAKWDYLGL
+247 PLAKWDFLGL

-285 KAGNFGRKSG
+285 KEGNLGRKTG
-295 KGIYEWF
+295 EGIYEWV
-302 EGKPKISFYEKA
+302 EGKPNRKTNEKA
-314 GLFSPEHYYAIQLN
+314 GLFNPEQYYAIQLN

-364 NYEKWSQMLDD
+364 NYEKWTIMLEE
-375 LSEFTGIAYFRPC
+375 LVEMTQINYFKPC
-388 NLMKSGNFLKMRK
+388 DMMKSGAFLKLRK

>member
-1 LKDIMVDLSLIKTF
+1 MVDLNRVKTF
-15 TVVGAGT
+15 AVVGAGT

-32 MSDIFDEVI
+32 MSNLFDKVI

-48 ALNNA
+48 VLSNA
-53 KKFIKLGIEKIESKG
+53 KKYITAGLEKIESKG
-68 KLGQGLTTLSLI
+68 KLGQSLTANSLI
-80 KNLVIDKN
+80 NNLSTSKN
-88 LINSIKE
+88 LIASIKE

-105 VMGLKQ
+105 VMELKQ
-111 DLFKELGQHAPEHAV
+111 GLFKELGEYAPEHAV
-126 LATNTSTMS
+126 IATNTSTMS

-171 TTQEAFNLGIAIGQK
+171 TSQEAFDIGVAIGQK

-202 SPGFIVNRLTIATS
+202 SPGFIVNRLTITTN
-216 LLFNWVLDM
+216 LLFNWLLDM

-232 YEKIDS
+232 YEKIDN
-238 DFVSSPELG
+238 DFVSPPELG
-247 PLAKWDYLGL
+247 PLAKWDFFGL

-278 KTLTNLL
+278 KTLINLL
-285 KAGNFGRKSG
+285 KEGNLGRKTG
-295 KGIYEWF
+295 KGIYEWV
-302 EGKPKISFYEKA
+302 EGKPNRKTNEKA
-314 GLFSPEHYYAIQLN
+314 GLFNPEVYYAIQLN
-328 EGCRLLEEKI
+328 EGCKLLEEKI

-350 AGMDMPGPFGAGKK
+350 AGMDMPGPFGAGKR
-364 NYEKWSQMLDD
+364 NYEKWAIMLEE
-375 LSEFTGIAYFRPC
+375 LAETTQINYLKPC
-388 NLMKSGNFLKMRK
+388 EMMKSGAFLKLRK

>member
-1 LKDIMVDLSLIKTF
+1 MVDLSLIKTF

>member
-1 LKDIMVDLSLIKTF
+1 MVDLSRFKTF
-15 TVVGAGT
+15 VVVGAGT

-32 MSDIFDEVI
+32 MSNLFEKVI

-48 ALNNA
+48 VLIIA
-53 KKFIKLGIEKIESKG
+53 KKYITTGLEKIESKG
-68 KLGQGLTTLSLI
+68 RLGQGLTTDSLV
-80 KNLVIDKN
+80 KKLMPNKN
-88 LINSIKE
+88 LITSINE

-105 VMGLKQ
+105 VMELKL
-111 DLFKELGQHAPEHAV
+111 DLFEELGEYAPEHAV

-135 ISKIAEASNRPE
+135 ISKIAKASNRPE
-147 QVIGMHF
+147 KVIGMHF

-171 TTQEAFNLGIAIGQK
+171 TSQETFDIGVAIGQK

-202 SPGFIVNRLTIATS
+202 SPGFIANRLNIATS
-216 LLFNWVLDM
+216 LLFNWILDI
-225 ATDKGIP
+225 ATEKGIP
-232 YEKIDS
+232 YEKIDN
-238 DFVSSPELG
+238 DFVFPPQLG
-247 PLAKWDYLGL
+247 PFAKWDFLGL
-257 DVVCDV
+257 DVISDV

-285 KAGNFGRKSG
+285 KEGNLGKKTG
-295 KGIYEWF
+295 KGIYDWV
-302 EGKPKISFYEKA
+302 EGKPNITTSEKA
-314 GLFSPEHYYAIQLN
+314 GLFNSEHYYAIQLN

-338 VSGYKII
+338 VSGYKVI

-350 AGMDMPGPFGAGKK
+350 AGMDMPGPFGAGKT
-364 NYEKWSQMLDD
+364 NYERWSQILIE
-375 LSEFTGIAYFRPC
+375 LAETTQISYLKPC
-388 NLMKSGNFLKMRK
+388 NMMKSGAFLKLRK

>member
-1 LKDIMVDLSLIKTF
+1 MVDLSRIKTF
-15 TVVGAGT
+15 VVVGAGT

-32 MSDIFDEVI
+32 MSNLFDNVL

-48 ALNNA
+48 ALSSA
-53 KKFIKLGIEKIESKG
+53 KKYIALGLEKIESKG
-68 KLGQGLTTLSLI
+68 DLGQGLTANSLI
-80 KNLVIDKN
+80 NKLSTSKN

-105 VMGLKQ
+105 VMELKQ
-111 DLFKELGQHAPEHAV
+111 GLFKELGEYAPEHAV

-171 TTQEAFNLGIAIGQK
+171 TSQEAFDIGVAIGQK

-202 SPGFIVNRLTIATS
+202 SPGFIVNRLTITAN
-216 LLFNWVLDM
+216 LLFNWILDM

-232 YEKIDS
+232 YEKIDN
-238 DFVSSPELG
+238 DFVSPPELG
-247 PLAKWDYLGL
+247 PLAKWDFFGL

-278 KTLTNLL
+278 KTLIKLL
-285 KAGNFGRKSG
+285 KEGNLGRKTG
-295 KGIYEWF
+295 KGIYEWV
-302 EGKPKISFYEKA
+302 EGKPNRKTNEKT
-314 GLFSPEHYYAIQLN
+314 GLFNPEQYYAIQLN

-338 VSGYKII
+338 VSGYKVI

-350 AGMDMPGPFGAGKK
+350 AGMDMPGPFGAGKR
-364 NYEKWSQMLDD
+364 NYEKWTIMLEE
-375 LSEFTGIAYFRPC
+375 LAETTKINYFKPC
-388 NLMKSGNFLKMRK
+388 EMMKSGAFLKLRK